1 MPSSADRFQSGKVRL
16 ELVLSLL
23 LVFVLMGLLLHSVR
37 SVQNELERTL
47 VAADVMSLRTE
58 LQLAV
63 ASAINR
69 GQEGQIVHWAGKNPL
84 ELAGRPPETRA
95 LPGPESGP
103 RIGRQWRWDGARGLL
118 VYDYEDGGQ
127 LTLRIV
133 GVRDRPAA
141 GWSLGGGLVLVREL
155 K

>member
-1 MPSSADRFQSGKVRL
+1 MRSSAERPQSGKVRL
-16 ELVLSLL
+16 DLVVSSL
-23 LVFVLMGLLLHSVR
+23 LVFVLMGFLLDSVR
-37 SVQNELERTL
+37 SVQYEVERTL

-69 GQEGQIVHWAGKNPL
+69 GQEAQIVHWAGKNPL
-84 ELAGRPPETRA
+84 ELAGRSPGTHS
-95 LPGPESGP
+95 LPAPESEP
-103 RIGRQWRWDGARGLL
+103 RIGKQWRWDGARGLL
-118 VYDYEDGGQ
+118 AYDYEDGGQ

-133 GVRDRPAA
+133 GIRDRPAE
-141 GWSLGGGLVLVREL
+141 GWSLGGGLVLAREQ

>member
-1 MPSSADRFQSGKVRL
+1 MV
-16 ELVLSLL
+16 SLL
-23 LVFVLMGLLLHSVR
+23 LIFVLMGFLLQSVR
-37 SVQNELERTL
+37 SVQREIERTL
-47 VAADVMSLRTE
+47 VAAEVMSLRTE

-69 GQEGQIVHWAGKNPL
+69 GQEGQIAHWAGKNPL
-84 ELAGRPPETRA
+84 ERAGRPPDARS

-103 RIGRQWRWDGARGLL
+103 RIGQQWNWDGARGLL
-118 VYDYEDGGQ
+118 AYDYEDGGQ

-133 GVRDRPAA
+133 GVRDRPAE
-141 GWSLGGGLVLVREL
+141 GWSLGGGLVLVREQ